1 MMSEKEMDEVLDS
14 IWSMDYLRLYKGH
27 PSISTGGYHVTE
39 RNIPGYNKN
48 NIKERVSRKSM
59 EV

>member
-1 MMSEKEMDEVLDS
+1 MKYWILYGQW
-14 IWSMDYLRLYKGH
+14 IICDYIKDTLQYQR
-27 PSISTGGYHVTE
+27 GGYHVAE